1 LLVRLAAV
9 RRLIVVV
16 GGVAVL
22 AVAAGCGGEGTVK
35 PLPETVVGKTPTR
48 PAVVGNAAAG
58 KQVFVST
65 GCGGCH
71 TFKAAGTTGKIG
83 PDLDKYLTGKPPAF
97 VRESIVNPNAEI
109 AKGYNANIMPATYGS
124 DLSAKQLA
132 DLVAF
137 LTQK

>member
-1 LLVRLAAV
+1 V
-9 RRLIVVV
+9 RRLLVAV

-22 AVAAGCGGEGTVK
+22 LAAGCGGEGTVK
-35 PLPETVVGKTPTR
+35 PLPETVVGKTPTAR
-48 PAVVGNAAAG
+48 PVAGNAAAG

-71 TFKAAGTTGKIG
+71 TFKAAGTNGKIG
-83 PDLDKYLTGKPPAF
+83 PDLDKYLKGKPPAF
-97 VRESIVNPNAEI
+97 VRESIVNPNAVI
-109 AKGYNANIMPATYGS
+109 AKGYNPNIMPGTYGS

-137 LTQK
+137 ITQK